1 MGSTVVSSV
10 AEDEVRVRELDR
22 PGRGVRV
29 AGAGSGDVAAVTVIQ
44 LLACRVVVHTV
55 AVGVTAGAPEN
66 ARDTGSAAAGSKVV
80 VVVQGIAVGS
90 IAAAVFPV
98 VVGVAVTVAQA
109 GI

>member
-1 MGSTVVSSV
+1 MNSTVVSSV
-10 AEDEVRVRELDR
+10 AEDEVSVRELDR

-29 AGAGSGDVAAVTVIQ
+29 TRAGSGDVAAVAIIK
-44 LLACRVVVHTV
+44 LLVYRVVVHTV

-66 ARDTGSAAAGSKVV
+66 ARDTGSVAAGSKV

-98 VVGVAVTVAQA
+98 VVGVAMAVAQA

>member
-1 MGSTVVSSV
+1 MGSTVAGSV
-10 AEDEVRVRELDR
+10 AEDEVSVRELDR

-44 LLACRVVVHTV
+44 LLAGRVVVHTV

-66 ARDTGSAAAGSKVV
+66 ARDTGSAAAGSKI

-98 VVGVAVTVAQA
+98 VVGAAVTVAQA